1 MCRRWKY
8 IFEADFNSR
17 KIGPIKSVHTNPPG
31 VVDNSKRFKNKWLSR
46 SNRAF
51 SMSVEDAGLKSFE
64 YRGAVGTGKLKYL
77 IPNHIGLSFGVWT
90 GDWKLESE
98 WRFTGLWIQKIAFS
112 KEHNWC
118 RLICGY
124 QVFDYEY
131 FGFTRSK
138 T

>member
-64 YRGAVGTGKLKYL
+64 LLKL
-77 IPNHIGLSFGVWT
+77 
-90 GDWKLESE
+90 
-98 WRFTGLWIQKIAFS
+98 RKIDLNIENEKITK
-112 KEHNWC
+112 KEILLHP
-118 RLICGY
+118 
-124 QVFDYEY
+124 
-131 FGFTRSK
+131 
-138 T
+138 